1 MFSIKS
7 FIGTFPTV
15 LKQLCVMG
23 PSAKFAGAEP
33 NNWSGSAA
41 MQISDHLPHGESV
54 GSPNGRVGSGAVYNS
69 IAWFCGAPGLE

>member
-1 MFSIKS
+1 
-7 FIGTFPTV
+7 
-15 LKQLCVMG
+15 
-23 PSAKFAGAEP
+23 
-33 NNWSGSAA
+33 